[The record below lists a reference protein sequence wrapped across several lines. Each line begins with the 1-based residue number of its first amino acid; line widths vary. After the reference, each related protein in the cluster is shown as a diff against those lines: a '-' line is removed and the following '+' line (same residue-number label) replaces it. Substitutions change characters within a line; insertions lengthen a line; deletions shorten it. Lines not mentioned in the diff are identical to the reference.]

1 MIEVGKNKFLKYL
14 KKIKF
19 VFTNLEFFKSMINGA
34 KPIRIIRKYLKK
46 FQMSNFQNYPEIVR
60 ILLTLILIMRM
71 TYNKLHQ
78 NYL

>member
-46 FQMSNFQNYPEIVR
+46 ISNE
-60 ILLTLILIMRM
+60 
-71 TYNKLHQ
+71 
-78 NYL
+78 